1 MKGGNQ
7 NANPPKVA
15 NTLDEIKKLEQK
27 REERR
32 QKMEEMKK
40 EKEERKALNLERG
53 KNVDID
59 FELMIDKNR
68 FQEKILQPHISSTAV
83 KVPLML
89 CPAVRVRPETAH
101 FQEGGAGRRDRRH
114 LVRQPADQDP
124 RAEVQSG
131 RDIKI
136 H

>member
-1 MKGGNQ
+1 MKPSNQ
-7 NANPPKVA
+7 NANPPKAV

-32 QKMEEMKK
+32 LKMEEMKK

-68 FQEKILQPHISSTAV
+68 FQEKMLQNHISSTAV
-83 KVPLML
+83 KVRSLSDAALSL
-89 CPAVRVRPETAH
+89 CSKKTH
-101 FQEGGAGRRDRRH
+101 FQEGRARGIDRCH
-114 LVRQPADQDP
+114 LLRQPKD
-124 RAEVQSG
+124 
-131 RDIKI
+131 
-136 H
+136 